1 MYLFGT
7 SNWFRGSQF
16 FRRLGGDG
24 FRMIQ
29 EHYIHCALYSYYYY
43 ISSTS
48 DHQTL
53 DPGGCGPLPYVM
65 EGERRGCPGLPV
77 PRGEEEKEETLKV
90 PPVVG
95 TGC

>member
-1 MYLFGT
+1 
-7 SNWFRGSQF
+7 
-16 FRRLGGDG
+16 
-24 FRMIQ
+24 MIQ
-29 EHYIHCALYSYYYY
+29 ERCIHCALYSCSYF

-65 EGERRGCPGLPV
+65 EGEHRGCPGLPV
-77 PRGEEEKEETLKV
+77 ARGEEGKGETWKV